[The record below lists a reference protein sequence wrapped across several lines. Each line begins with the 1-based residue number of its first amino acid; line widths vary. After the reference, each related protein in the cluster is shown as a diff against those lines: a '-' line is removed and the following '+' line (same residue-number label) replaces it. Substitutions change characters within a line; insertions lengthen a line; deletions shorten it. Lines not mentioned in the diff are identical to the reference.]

1 MMSDRPRLELNTV
14 QLSASVLAAVT
25 GAVLTSY
32 LGVGGTIIGT
42 AVGSLATTSGF
53 AIYQHYLGR
62 TKERINHV
70 APVIVEHARTWTP
83 PVGYLPAGHAAHPTR
98 PGHVGGHLGGQ
109 RGRAVGP
116 EANGTARPSANGS
129 SPAGAVRPEDQQTQ
143 PMHALA
149 PTRLDLRPAGQE
161 AGPPTQ
167 PAGQGAGPP
176 THPAGQDA
184 GPPTQPAGEGA
195 GPLTQ
200 PAASQPGWARRRWL
214 TLALTSAAVFLVAI
228 AAITVFE
235 FATGK
240 PLAATVHGQK
250 GTGTTLGG
258 GQTGTTNGPSTRQPT
273 QTTSPT
279 PGATQPSTG
288 QPSTGQPGTGQATPQ
303 PSSGAST
310 SPAPSSV
317 PSPSSLPSLKATPP
331 PPSPPAGG
339 ARPTG

>member
-1 MMSDRPRLELNTV
+1 MMSDRPRLELSTV

-42 AVGSLATTSGF
+42 AVTSLATTSGF
-53 AIYQHYLGR
+53 AIYQHYLRR

-109 RGRAVGP
+109 RGHAAGP
-116 EANGTARPSANGS
+116 EANGTARPSANGT

-143 PMHALA
+143 PMQALA
-149 PTRLDLRPAGQE
+149 PTRLDLRPAGQG

-167 PAGQGAGPP
+167 PAGQG
-176 THPAGQDA
+176 A

-240 PLAATVHGQK
+240 PLAATVQGQK

-258 GQTGTTNGPSTRQPT
+258 GQTGTTNGPSTPQPT

-279 PGATQPSTG
+279 PGATQPG
-288 QPSTGQPGTGQATPQ
+288 TGQPGTGQATPQ

-317 PSPSSLPSLKATPP
+317 PSPSGLPSLKATPP
-331 PPSPPAGG
+331 PPSAPAAG
-339 ARPTG
+339 AQPTG